1 MPILATALST
11 IEQSLNDRE
20 SGHPIAN
27 AGDALTSFNAAAEAA
42 MKYLEAERLSLEQAK
57 ALQLAV
63 VPVVSDPQSNN
74 DCGIKIV
81 SPPHAA

>member
-1 MPILATALST
+1 
-11 IEQSLNDRE
+11 
-20 SGHPIAN
+20 
-27 AGDALTSFNAAAEAA
+27 